1 MLGNMSHLFSLRRIE
16 NRHPPAALWFV
27 VKVNYFGKVF
37 MMAVDQ
43 YRIES
48 RDTLKGSLLLSSNF
62 QHLYTNPSLAVA
74 VAVKSMTDPTQQEV
88 RVVHI
93 ASGEIIFRTTA
104 EG

>member
-1 MLGNMSHLFSLRRIE
+1 M
-16 NRHPPAALWFV
+16 WFLA
-27 VKVNYFGKVF
+27 KLNYFGKVF

-48 RDTLKGSLLLSSNF
+48 GIALKGSLLPSSNF

-74 VAVKSMTDPTQQEV
+74 VAVKSMSDPTQEV
-88 RVVHI
+88 RVVQVS
-93 ASGEIIFRTTA
+93 SGEIIFRTTA